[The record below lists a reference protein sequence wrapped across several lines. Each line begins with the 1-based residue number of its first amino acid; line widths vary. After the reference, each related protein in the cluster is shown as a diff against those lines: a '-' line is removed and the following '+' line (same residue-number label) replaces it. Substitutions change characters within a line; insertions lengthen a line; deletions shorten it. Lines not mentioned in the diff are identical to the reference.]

1 MSKLEIKGVVAPLFQ
16 YTQYRKGI
24 KVMSKL
30 EKINKALDKFNN
42 FMLPVVGVL
51 FLINAFLWLLTKLLG
66 K

>member
-1 MSKLEIKGVVAPLFQ
+1 
-16 YTQYRKGI
+16 
-24 KVMSKL
+24 MSKL
-30 EKINKALDKFNN
+30 EKISKALDKFNN